1 MPDTLSILTGI
12 ALLAV
17 GTYAMRASGSL
28 LSGRFSV
35 SSHVKNLLSAGAIV
49 ILFAVAVTMTIFSGQ
64 ELSDWPKMAGV
75 AVAGLLT
82 WYKKPFL
89 VIVLA
94 AAIVI
99 ALLRY
104 LLSLW

>member
-1 MPDTLSILTGI
+1 MISLPDH
-12 ALLAV
+12 
-17 GTYAMRASGSL
+17 RC
-28 LSGRFSV
+28 
-35 SSHVKNLLSAGAIV
+35 
-49 ILFAVAVTMTIFSGQ
+49 FSGQ

-94 AAIVI
+94 AAIVT

>member
-1 MPDTLSILTGI
+1 
-12 ALLAV
+12 V
-17 GTYAMRASGSL
+17 
-28 LSGRFSV
+28 V
-35 SSHVKNLLSAGAIV
+35 
-49 ILFAVAVTMTIFSGQ
+49 VTMTIFSVY

-75 AVAGLLT
+75 AVAGILT

-94 AAIVI
+94 ATIVT

>member
-17 GTYAMRASGSL
+17 GTYVMRASGAL

-35 SSHVKNLLSAGAIV
+35 SSHVKNLLSMGAIV
-49 ILFAVAVTMTIFSGQ
+49 ILFAVAVTMTTFSGQ
-64 ELSDWPKMAGV
+64 ELSDWPKIAGV

-89 VIVLA
+89 LIVLA
-94 AAIVI
+94 AAVI
-99 ALLRY
+99 TALLRY

>member
-17 GTYAMRASGSL
+17 GTYVMRASGAL

-35 SSHVKNLLSAGAIV
+35 SSHVKNLLSMGAIV

-64 ELSDWPKMAGV
+64 ELSDWPKIAGV

-89 VIVLA
+89 LIVLA
-94 AAIVI
+94 AAVVT